1 MGTRDRRRPR
11 EREEG
16 LAMEST
22 KTSIGLLNE
31 KSGKR
36 GLPCRR
42 LPDAGF
48 SIVEITIGVLLAC
61 TLTGFALIGM
71 EGVLPGINANQA
83 MNATVAQLRQG
94 RDLAMTQRRSMQLRF
109 LGNNQIQLVRNELPT
124 GTRVVSTV
132 TLGNQCQFM
141 IFNDIPDTPDQFGN
155 ATPVDFGSA
164 ATLTFLSD
172 GTLVDNSG
180 NPRNGTV
187 FIGSPAH
194 PEAARAVTLLG
205 ATGRVRG
212 YRWNGTG
219 WIH

>member
-1 MGTRDRRRPR
+1 MELTKASTGLWR
-11 EREEG
+11 ERSDKG
-16 LAMEST
+16 ES
-22 KTSIGLLNE
+22 G
-31 KSGKR
+31 
-36 GLPCRR
+36 CRF
-42 LPDAGF
+42 LQNAGF
-48 SIVEITIGVLLAC
+48 SIAEVVIGVLLAC

-71 EGVLPGINANQA
+71 GGVMPGINANQA

-109 LGNNQIQLVRNELPT
+109 LGNNQIQLVRNELPS
-124 GTRVVSTV
+124 GTRVVDTV

-155 ATPVDFGSA
+155 ATPVDFGSV

-187 FIGSPAH
+187 FIGLPAH

-205 ATGRVRG
+205 ATGRVRT
-212 YRWNGTG
+212 YRWNGTD